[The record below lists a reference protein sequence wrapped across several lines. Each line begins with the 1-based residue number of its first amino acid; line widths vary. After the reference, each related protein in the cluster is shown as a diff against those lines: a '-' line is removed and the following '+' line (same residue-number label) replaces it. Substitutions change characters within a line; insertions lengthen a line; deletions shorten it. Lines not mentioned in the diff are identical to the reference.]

1 MVVGKGADMSKR
13 ALSYFFSLMKL
24 YKLEPGMLEY
34 LEVILEAS

>member
-1 MVVGKGADMSKR
+1 VYNFSKR

-24 YKLEPGMLEY
+24 YELDPGMLEY